1 MARELADRFQ
11 VRSTAHQRRQEVVTE
26 RVEAAR
32 RQRVPLLDLLERAAP
47 PRFAKLRLDP
57 LQPSIALTSSEPAIV
72 ASHALLAF
80 GFQP

>member
-1 MARELADRFQ
+1 
-11 VRSTAHQRRQEVVTE
+11 
-26 RVEAAR
+26 
-32 RQRVPLLDLLERAAP
+32 
-47 PRFAKLRLDP
+47 LRLDP